1 MNFRN
6 FGILPARTKMNSDH
20 EIKNYGW
27 AEYYLKKKLCSKIM
41 KCSCTTSTSFPL
53 PSFTIFWV
61 VIISFTADSRLK
73 SSTIKYR
80 RGCRCGPLVC
90 HWLNCQTADKTTGQ
104 TVGHTNRNPKRHAI
118 AKYWHSTVRPARAL
132 AATNRAEIIRKRS
145 ITSIQITER
154 KVRTNS
160 RPTHLLSFANGLTR
174 KETKEADRFC
184 VSGTEDIE
192 TSNTITR

>member
-1 MNFRN
+1 
-6 FGILPARTKMNSDH
+6 
-20 EIKNYGW
+20 
-27 AEYYLKKKLCSKIM
+27 M

-61 VIISFTADSRLK
+61 VIISYTADSRLK

-104 TVGHTNRNPKRHAI
+104 TVGHTNRNPKRHAL
-118 AKYWHSTVRPARAL
+118 AKYWHSAVRPARAL

-145 ITSIQITER
+145 ITSIQITKR

-160 RPTHLLSFANGLTR
+160 RPTHLLSCANGLTR
-174 KETKEADRFC
+174 EKKLKKQTGFVCLAPKISRRQ
-184 VSGTEDIE
+184 
-192 TSNTITR
+192 TRSQDNVTWLNKYGAPWRPSA